1 MCLCMNRK
9 TEILIKKKKEN
20 NTQANFVLE
29 LNISNNHLSLSVLMN
44 GTN

>member
-1 MCLCMNRK
+1 MCLCMNKK
-9 TEILIKKKKEN
+9 TEILIKKKEN

-29 LNISNNHLSLSVLMN
+29 LNISNNHFPLSVLMN